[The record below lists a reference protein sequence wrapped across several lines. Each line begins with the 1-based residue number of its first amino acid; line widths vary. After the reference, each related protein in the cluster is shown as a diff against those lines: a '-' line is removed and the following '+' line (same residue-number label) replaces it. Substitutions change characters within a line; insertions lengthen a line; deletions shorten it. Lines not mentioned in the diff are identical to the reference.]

1 VTYQLDPACQLPPHL
16 IQLLLQRA
24 PGQLQELV
32 DFCRARHAEL
42 ARAQAHKLKGGLY
55 AAGATQLAADVE
67 GLRAALAVSDWPTV
81 QPRLDAICRE
91 FAAMLAQLES
101 QLAAGSP

>member
-1 VTYQLDPACQLPPHL
+1 M
-16 IQLLLQRA
+16 
-24 PGQLQELV
+24 V
-32 DFCRARHAEL
+32 DFCGAHNADA

-55 AAGATQLAADVE
+55 AAGATRLAEDLE
-67 GLRAALAVSDWPTV
+67 GLRAALATSDWPTTK
-81 QPRLDAICRE
+81 PRLEAIRRE